1 MCICICLYTL
11 WRKQWQPTLV
21 LLPGKSH
28 GQGNLVGCSPWGCK
42 ESDMTEWF
50 HFTSLTS
57 YFITGEGNGN
67 PLLYSCLE
75 NPMDRGAWW
84 SMAHGVAESWT
95 QLKWLS
101 MHIYTHMHACVLS
114 WFSHVWLC
122 DPMDCSPSVFSVHEI
137 LEAITLECVAMP
149 YSKGSSQPRDQTC
162 ISCGSCLA
170 GGFFVAEPCGRP
182 HTQNPF
188 MDYTLV
194 VVKGLV

>member
-1 MCICICLYTL
+1 MGRGT
-11 WRKQWQPTLV
+11 WWAAV
-21 LLPGKSH
+21 HGVAKSRTW
-28 GQGNLVGCSPWGCK
+28 L
-42 ESDMTEWF
+42 SD
-50 HFTSLTS
+50 FTSLTS
-57 YFITGEGNGN
+57 YFINGEGNGN

-84 SMAHGVAESWT
+84 SMVHGVAESWT

-101 MHIYTHMHACVLS
+101 THIYTNMHACVLS

-137 LEAITLECVAMP
+137 LEAITLKCVAMP
-149 YSKGSSQPRDQTC
+149 SSKGSSQPRDQTC

-194 VVKGLV
+194 MAKGLV